1 MTIEQLDI
9 SIKNS
14 KNILLVSHINPD
26 GDTLGSMCGLYSL
39 IKDNYKKKCDMAV
52 VSKVP
57 ETYTFVPYID
67 EAKYIEEFDFS
78 REYDLLINLDV
89 AALDRCAD
97 AQTLLQKQKTIN
109 IDHHETN
116 IGYAG
121 INIIEPDA
129 SATAEVLLGI
139 ALDLNWKNF
148 LWILQFVI
156 HRNYDRYRLL
166 QIL

>member
-1 MTIEQLDI
+1 M
-9 SIKNS
+9 
-14 KNILLVSHINPD
+14 V
-26 GDTLGSMCGLYSL
+26 TLWGSMCGLYSL

-97 AQTLLQKQKTIN
+97 AQTLFAKAKKQLILTIMK
-109 IDHHETN
+109 
-116 IGYAG
+116 
-121 INIIEPDA
+121 
-129 SATAEVLLGI
+129 L
-139 ALDLNWKNF
+139 
-148 LWILQFVI
+148 ILVM
-156 HRNYDRYRLL
+156 LE
-166 QIL
+166 